1 MINLWYSRITILHVS
16 VLADVPERYHSG
28 VESKLTENGY
38 DENGDKI
45 ISVVE

>member
-28 VESKLTENGY
+28 VAAKLTENNY

-45 ISVVE
+45 DPVVE